1 MKVRIQQTLTL
12 TDNQV
17 EGAKRYQKYLSTNDD
32 MNTRE
37 FIQWL
42 VFVDGMQMALDRFDE
57 FSPQPENCEVS
68 DTQYDA
74 HLEGLAEAEE
84 VAL

>member
-1 MKVRIQQTLTL
+1 MKVRIQETLHL

-17 EGAKRYQKYLSTNDD
+17 EGAKSYHEYLSCNEE

-42 VFVDGMQMALDRFDE
+42 VFVDGAQMALDRFVE
-57 FSPQPENCEVS
+57 FSPNPREHH
-68 DTQYDA
+68 DYR
-74 HLEGLAEAEE
+74 
-84 VAL
+84 

>member
-1 MKVRIQQTLTL
+1 MKVRIQETLHL

-17 EGAKRYQKYLSTNDD
+17 EGAKSYHEYLSCNEE

-42 VFVDGMQMALDRFDE
+42 VFVDGAQMALERFDE
-57 FSPQPENCEVS
+57 FSPNPREHH
-68 DTQYDA
+68 DYR
-74 HLEGLAEAEE
+74 
-84 VAL
+84 

>member
-1 MKVRIQQTLTL
+1 MKVRIQETLHL

-17 EGAKRYQKYLSTNDD
+17 EGAKSYHKLLKKISRDEEE

-42 VFVDGMQMALDRFDE
+42 VFVDGAQMALDRFVE
-57 FSPQPENCEVS
+57 FSPNPREHH
-68 DTQYDA
+68 DYR
-74 HLEGLAEAEE
+74 
-84 VAL
+84 

>member
-57 FSPQPENCEVS
+57 FSPQPENYHENYF
-68 DTQYDA
+68 QN
-74 HLEGLAEAEE
+74 E

>member
-1 MKVRIQQTLTL
+1 MKVRIQETLHL

-17 EGAKRYQKYLSTNDD
+17 EGAKSYHEYLSCNEE

-42 VFVDGMQMALDRFDE
+42 VFVDGAQMALERFDE
-57 FSPQPENCEVS
+57 FSPEPEEH
-68 DTQYDA
+68 YDDR
-74 HLEGLAEAEE
+74 
-84 VAL
+84 

>member
-1 MKVRIQQTLTL
+1 MKVRIQETLNL

-17 EGAKRYQKYLSTNDD
+17 EGAKSYHKYLSCNEE

-42 VFVDGMQMALDRFDE
+42 VLVDGMQIALDRFDE
-57 FSPQPENCEVS
+57 FSPEPEGYHE
-68 DTQYDA
+68 
-74 HLEGLAEAEE
+74 
-84 VAL
+84 